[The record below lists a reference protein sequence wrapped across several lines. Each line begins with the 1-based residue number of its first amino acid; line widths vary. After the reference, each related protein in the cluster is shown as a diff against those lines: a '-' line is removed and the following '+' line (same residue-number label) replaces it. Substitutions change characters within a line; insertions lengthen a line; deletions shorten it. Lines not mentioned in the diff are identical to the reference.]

1 MQTLYKLSRA
11 EESVKEAELSSH
23 CGEEEDSW
31 QCKYNWAAE
40 DPAAEAEEGDFLQ
53 RST

>member
-1 MQTLYKLSRA
+1 MQTSHKLSRA

-23 CGEEEDSW
+23 DGEDEDSW
-31 QCKYNWAAE
+31 WCKYNQAAE
-40 DPAAEAEEGDFLQ
+40 DPAAETEEGDFLQ